1 LNDQTPFSIRTPPLI
16 TNFVK
21 NPLKSFISHFWGL
34 AGERRQARVSGAGL
48 SFLQDN
54 GGADANIY
62 GNYYGRVAMYTL
74 FCTPLGETMRDQF
87 VAELAGAV
95 NLGRGR
101 EQAFLLPSAHLLGAV
116 RRGLRALGPVGY
128 EQPSLLAFDD
138 LVGEIVALAGYPH
151 RLMDRMT
158 QELVVADVL
167 DSLNKNQALPY
178 FSAISSF
185 PGYISTVTSLLA
197 EIKRT
202 AAPPEEFPVGASGSQ
217 AKDAEVHA
225 IYEAY
230 QEVLA
235 ARGLA
240 DLEEMYFL
248 AIKALG
254 EGLALPYKK
263 IYISEFY
270 ILTPLQLALVK
281 ELKQVAEIAIGIVYE
296 HNRPEVYAAAEQTYT
311 DLVGMGFR
319 PVFVAARQQ
328 TSAGL
333 AHIRRSLFAAKP
345 EAFAAAPGIAVVSS
359 PTRAKEMTV
368 AAARI
373 KKLLLSGIRPADVA
387 VVVRDTGAW
396 TEFRDICG
404 EFGLPV
410 SLAREE
416 RLADQ
421 PPARLLVNA
430 LAARTD
436 GGARPTVLN
445 LIKSPLVADA
455 LGIDADAAEQAAL
468 GRVIRS
474 WRDWFGVFKGDNAP
488 ENLTQSR
495 KGFDTL
501 GRLVTTLP
509 RRGTCAAFA
518 AALKTVLDTLG
529 VPGTL
534 GKAYKDGRMPL
545 HVLQSGLLAWQ
556 KCGEALD
563 AMVEGFALAGQED
576 RPLTAADFLRF
587 LRQSLAGQT
596 VRLEGHNEQAVQVVS
611 PAGVRGVNFRAVF
624 ILGLTDGEFPLR
636 ERENWLYDDRE
647 RAEMASLGLTLTTAA
662 FRRAEEDLYFAVAVS
677 LAGEMLTISGREDA
691 ETLPSPYIAE
701 VVRLFAPE
709 AVTADKYSAVEF
721 FPAAYEEV
729 FSARELIGKALLDT
743 RGAAGPEACA
753 AADYVLANLTDG
765 DFARR
770 VAAEKDRG
778 RGPGPYDGLVGADGG
793 EDHGPPAFS
802 ITALEDY
809 AQCPFRYFATR
820 SLKLKEW
827 EEKEEEAGYD
837 VIGNI
842 YHEVLATFLRH
853 HRGET
858 LNSAKTEDYRAEL
871 LAALDSVCRRLA
883 AEDKSFGTKT
893 WGYRRRR
900 LEATLRR
907 WLDFEIAEQNE
918 GGLAFTPAYLEWG
931 FGLPPDEGMDAAS
944 VPEPLELVAGEQPL
958 KVVGKVDRI
967 DAVGGKL
974 AVMDYKRKYAP
985 RFRDLASGTDLQAAL
1000 YIMAAELFLC
1010 PEGGEVA
1017 GGGYYSVENAKKE
1030 GGMWRAELAGDI
1042 GHRAAKEAGNL
1053 AADDWEALQADIRRL
1068 AGEYGAGIRRGEF
1081 PVRPAAECPSYC
1093 VARAICRYRPE
1104 DGRPAGGESDG

>member
-1 LNDQTPFSIRTPPLI
+1 MHT
-16 TNFVK
+16 
-21 NPLKSFISHFWGL
+21 
-34 AGERRQARVSGAGL
+34 
-48 SFLQDN
+48 
-54 GGADANIY
+54 IY
-62 GNYYGRVAMYTL
+62 
-74 FCTPLGETMRDQF
+74 CTPLGETMRDEF
-87 VAELAGAV
+87 TAGLAGAV
-95 NLGRGR
+95 RQGRGR
-101 EQAFLLPSAHLLGAV
+101 AQAFLLPSAHLLGAV
-116 RRGLRALGPVGY
+116 RRDLRALGPAGY

-138 LVGEIVALAGYPH
+138 LVGEIVAFAGYPR

-167 DSLNKNQALPY
+167 DSLNKRQSLPY

-225 IYEAY
+225 IYAAY

-235 ARGLA
+235 ARELA
-240 DLEEMYFL
+240 DLEEQYFL

-263 IYISEFY
+263 FYISEFY

-281 ELKQVAEIAIGIVYE
+281 ELKRVAAIDIGIVYE
-296 HNRPEVYAAAEQTYT
+296 PNRPEVYAAVDPTYT
-311 DLVGMGFR
+311 ALVGMGFT
-319 PVFVAARQQ
+319 PVFVAARRQ
-328 TSAGL
+328 AAPGL

-345 EAFAAAPGIAVVSS
+345 EIRAAAPGVAVVSS
-359 PTRAKEMTV
+359 PTRAKEMAV

-373 KKLLLSGIRPADVA
+373 KKLLLSGTYRPAEIA

-396 TEFRDICG
+396 ADFRDICG

-445 LIKSPLVADA
+445 LIKSPLVADKFR
-455 LGIDADAAEQAAL
+455 IDADAVEQAAL

-474 WRDWFGVFKGDNAP
+474 WRDWFGVFKGADPP
-488 ENLTQSR
+488 ENLALSR
-495 KGFDTL
+495 RGFDTL

-509 RRGTCAAFA
+509 RQGTCAAFA

-529 VPGTL
+529 IPATL
-534 GKAYKDGRMPL
+534 GKAYRDGRLPL
-545 HVLQSGLLAWQ
+545 SVLQAGLLAWE
-556 KCGEALD
+556 KCGETLD
-563 AMVEGFALAGQED
+563 AMAEGFALAGQAA

-587 LRQSLAGQT
+587 FRQALAGQT

-611 PAGVRGVNFRAVF
+611 PAGVRGVTFRAVF

-636 ERENWLYDDRE
+636 EKENWLYDDRE
-647 RAEMASLGLTLTTAA
+647 RAEMATLGLTLTTAA
-662 FRRAEEDLYFAVAVS
+662 FRRAEEDFYFAVAVA

-701 VVRLFAPE
+701 VVRLFAPG
-709 AVTADKYSAVEF
+709 AVTADRYSAVEF
-721 FPAAYEEV
+721 FPAVYDEV
-729 FSARELIGKALLDT
+729 FSARELTGKALLDT
-743 RGAAGPEACA
+743 RDNTDPGACA
-753 AADYVLANLTDG
+753 AAAYVLANLTDG

-770 VAAEKDRG
+770 VAAEKDRS
-778 RGPGPYDGLVGADGG
+778 RGPGPYDGLVGTAGG
-793 EDHGPPAFS
+793 EEHGPPVFS

-842 YHEVLATFLRH
+842 YHEVLATFLRR
-853 HRGET
+853 HRGEP
-858 LNSAKTEDYRAEL
+858 LDPSQAEDYRAEL
-871 LAALDSVCRRLA
+871 TAVLDDVCRRLA
-883 AEDKSFGTKT
+883 AEDKTFGTKA
-893 WGYRRRR
+893 WDYRRRR
-900 LEATLRR
+900 LEATLGR
-907 WLDFEIAEQNE
+907 WLDFEIAEQN
-918 GGLAFTPAYLEWG
+918 GDGLAFTPAYLEWG
-931 FGLPPDEGMDAAS
+931 FGLPRDEGMDAAS
-944 VPEPLELVAGEQPL
+944 VPEPLEIVAGERPL
-958 KVVGKVDRI
+958 RIVGKIDRI

-974 AVMDYKRKYAP
+974 AVIDYKRKYAP
-985 RFRDLASGTDLQAAL
+985 RFRDLAAGIDLQAAL
-1000 YIMAAELFLC
+1000 YIMAAERFLC

-1017 GGGYYSVENAKKE
+1017 GGGYYSVENARKE

-1053 AADDWEALQADIRRL
+1053 AAADWEALQTDIRRL
-1068 AGEYGAGIRRGEF
+1068 AGEYCAGIRRGEF

-1104 DGRPAGGESDG
+1104 DGRPAGGENDG

>member
-1 LNDQTPFSIRTPPLI
+1 M
-16 TNFVK
+16 
-21 NPLKSFISHFWGL
+21 H
-34 AGERRQARVSGAGL
+34 
-48 SFLQDN
+48 
-54 GGADANIY
+54 
-62 GNYYGRVAMYTL
+62 TL
-74 FCTPLGETMRDQF
+74 FCTPLGETMRDRF
-87 VAELAGAV
+87 AAELARAV
-95 NLGRGR
+95 NQGHGR
-101 EQAFLLPSAHLLGAV
+101 EQAFLLPSAHLLGVV
-116 RRGLRALGPVGY
+116 RRGLRAQGPPGY

-138 LVGEIVALAGYPH
+138 LVGEIVALAGCPH

-167 DSLNKNQALPY
+167 DSLVKKQSLPY
-178 FSAISSF
+178 FSAIASF
-185 PGYISTVTSLLA
+185 PGYIGTVTSLLA

-202 AAPPEEFPVGASGSQ
+202 AAPPEEFPIGASGSYD
-217 AKDAEVHA
+217 KDAEVHA
-225 IYEAY
+225 IYAAY
-230 QEVLA
+230 QEALT

-240 DLEEMYFL
+240 DLEELYFL
-248 AIKALG
+248 AINALS

-281 ELKQVAEIAIGIVYE
+281 ELKRVAAIDIGIVYE

-311 DLVGMGFR
+311 DLVGMGFK
-319 PVFVAARQQ
+319 PVFSTVKRQ
-328 TSAGL
+328 TSAAL

-345 EAFAAAPGIAVVSS
+345 QVLAAAPGVAVVSS

-373 KKLLLSGIRPADVA
+373 KKLLLSGACRPAEIA

-430 LAARTD
+430 LAAKTD

-474 WRDWFGVFKGDNAP
+474 WPDWFGVFKGENAP
-488 ENLTQSR
+488 ESIILSR
-495 KGFDTL
+495 RGFDKL

-509 RRGTCAAFA
+509 RQGTCAAFA

-529 VPGTL
+529 IPATL
-534 GKAYKDGRMPL
+534 GKAYRDGRMPMP
-545 HVLQSGLLAWQ
+545 VLQAGLLAWQ
-556 KCGEALD
+556 KCGETLD
-563 AMVEGFALAGQED
+563 AMAEGFALAGQEG
-576 RPLTAADFLRF
+576 RPLAAADFLRF
-587 LRQSLAGQT
+587 FRQALAGQT
-596 VRLEGHNEQAVQVVS
+596 VRLEGHNEHAVQVVS
-611 PAGVRGVNFRAVF
+611 PARVRGVSFRAVF
-624 ILGLTDGEFPLR
+624 VLGLTDGEFPLR

-647 RAEMASLGLTLTTAA
+647 RDCLKKDGGLYLATLADKIK
-662 FRRAEEDLYFAVAVS
+662 EEKLFFAVAAA
-677 LAGEMLTISGREDA
+677 LAQEMLTISSREDA

-701 VVRLFAPE
+701 VVRLFAPD
-709 AVTADKYSAVEF
+709 AVTTDKYSAGEF
-721 FPAAYEEV
+721 FPAAYDET
-729 FSARELIGKALLDT
+729 FSARELTGKALLDT

-753 AADYVLANLTDG
+753 AAGYVLANLTDG

-778 RGPGPYDGLVGADGG
+778 RGPGPYDGLVGTDGG
-793 EDHGPPAFS
+793 EEHGPPVFS

-842 YHEVLATFLRH
+842 YHEVLAAFLRR
-853 HRGET
+853 HRGER
-858 LNSAKTEDYRAEL
+858 LNPAAAEAYRAEL
-871 LAALDSVCRRLA
+871 TAALDSVCRRLA
-883 AEDKSFGTKT
+883 AEDKSFGAKA
-893 WGYRRRR
+893 WDYRRRR

-907 WLDFEIAEQNE
+907 WLEFEIAEQN
-918 GGLAFTPAYLEWG
+918 GDGLAFSPAYLEWG
-931 FGLPPDEGMDAAS
+931 FGLPLDEGMDPAS
-944 VPEPLELVAGEQPL
+944 VPEPLEIAAGERPL
-958 KVVGKVDRI
+958 KIVGKVDRI

-985 RFRDLASGTDLQAAL
+985 RFRDLAAGTDLQAAL
-1000 YIMAAELFLC
+1000 YIMAAERFLC

-1017 GGGYYSVENAKKE
+1017 GGGYYSVENARKD

-1053 AADDWEALQADIRRL
+1053 TAAEWAALQADIRRL
-1068 AGEYGAGIRRGEF
+1068 ACEYVAGIRSGEF

-1093 VARAICRYRPE
+1093 AARAVCRYRPD
-1104 DGRPAGGESDG
+1104 DGRPQGGESDG

>member
-1 LNDQTPFSIRTPPLI
+1 MHQLPQIPKLRRNRHDQGTVNHPTKTRPAPL
-16 TNFVK
+16 
-21 NPLKSFISHFWGL
+21 
-34 AGERRQARVSGAGL
+34 ARVL
-48 SFLQDN
+48 FLLQDN

-62 GNYYGRVAMYTL
+62 GNYYGRVAMHTL
-74 FCTPLGETMRDQF
+74 YCTPLGETMRDSF
-87 VAELAGAV
+87 AAELAGTV
-95 NLGRGR
+95 SQGCGCG
-101 EQAFLLPSAHLLGAV
+101 QAFLLPSAHLLGAV
-116 RRGLRALGPVGY
+116 RRSLRALGPPGY
-128 EQPSLLAFDD
+128 EQPCLLAFDD

-167 DSLNKNQALPY
+167 DSLDKKQALPY
-178 FSAISSF
+178 FSAIASF

-202 AAPPEEFPVGASGSQ
+202 AAPPEEFPIGASGNE

-235 ARGLA
+235 ARELA

-254 EGLALPYKK
+254 GGLALPYKK

-281 ELKQVAEIAIGIVYE
+281 ELKRVAAIDIGIVYE
-296 HNRPEVYAAAEQTYT
+296 HNRPEIYAAAEQTYT
-311 DLVGMGFR
+311 DLVGMGFK
-319 PVFVAARQQ
+319 PVFVAARRH

-333 AHIRRSLFAAKP
+333 AHIRGSLFATKP
-345 EAFAAAPGIAVVSS
+345 EILAAAPEVAVVSS
-359 PTRAKEMTV
+359 PTRAKEMAV
-368 AAARI
+368 AAACI
-373 KKLLLSGIRPADVA
+373 KKLLLSGACRPAEIA

-396 TEFRDICG
+396 AEFRDICG
-404 EFGLPV
+404 DFGLPV

-421 PPARLLVNA
+421 PPARLLVSA

-474 WRDWFGVFKGDNAP
+474 WRDWFGVFKDTKAP
-488 ENLTQSR
+488 AGIADSR
-495 KGFDTL
+495 RGFDKL

-509 RRGTCAAFA
+509 RQGTCAAFA
-518 AALKTVLDTLG
+518 AALKSVLDTLG
-529 VPGTL
+529 IPATL
-534 GKAYKDGRMPL
+534 GKAYKDGRITLP
-545 HVLQSGLLAWQ
+545 VVQAGLLAWQ
-556 KCGEALD
+556 KCGETLD
-563 AMVEGFALAGQED
+563 AIAEGFVLAGQGGRTLAAAEFLRFFRQALAGQTI
-576 RPLTAADFLRF
+576 R
-587 LRQSLAGQT
+587 LA
-596 VRLEGHNEQAVQVVS
+596 GHNEQAVQVVS
-611 PAGVRGVNFRAVF
+611 PAGVRGVSFRAVF
-624 ILGLTDGEFPLR
+624 VLGLTDGEFPLR

-647 RAEMASLGLTLTTAA
+647 RAAMASLGLTLTTAA
-662 FRRAEEDLYFAVAVS
+662 FRRAEEDLYFAVAVA
-677 LAGEMLTISGREDA
+677 LAEEMLTISGREDA

-701 VVRLFAPE
+701 VVRLFAP
-709 AVTADKYSAVEF
+709 AALTTDKYSAVEF
-721 FPAAYEEV
+721 FPADYDEI
-729 FSARELIGKALLDT
+729 FSARELTGKALLDT
-743 RGAAGPEACA
+743 RGAAGPEARA
-753 AADYVLANLTDG
+753 AADYVLANLADG

-770 VAAEKDRG
+770 VSAEKERG
-778 RGPGPYDGLVGADGG
+778 RGPGPYDGLVGTDGS
-793 EDHGPPAFS
+793 EEHGPPVFS
-802 ITALEDY
+802 ITALEEY

-820 SLKLKEW
+820 SLKLQEW

-842 YHEVLATFLRH
+842 YHEVLAAFLRA
-853 HRGET
+853 HRGQT
-858 LNSAKTEDYRAEL
+858 LDPAEAEDYRAEL
-871 LAALDSVCRRLA
+871 LAALDGVCGRLA
-883 AEDKSFGTKT
+883 AEDKSFGSKA
-893 WGYRRRR
+893 WEYRRRR
-900 LEATLRR
+900 IEATLRR
-907 WLDFEIAEQNE
+907 WLDFEIAEQNSC
-918 GGLAFTPAYLEWG
+918 GLAFTPAYLEWG
-931 FGLPPDEGMDAAS
+931 FGLPVDEGMDAAS
-944 VPEPLELVAGEQPL
+944 VTEPLEIVAGDRSL
-958 KVVGKVDRI
+958 KIVGKIDRI

-985 RFRDLASGTDLQAAL
+985 RFRDLEAGTDLQAAL
-1000 YIMAAELFLC
+1000 YIMAAERFLC
-1010 PEGGEVA
+1010 QEGGEVA

-1030 GGMWRAELAGDI
+1030 GGMWRAALAGDI

-1053 AADDWEALQADIRRL
+1053 AATDWEALQAEIRRL

-1081 PVRPAAECPSYC
+1081 PVRPAAECPAYC
-1093 VARAICRYRPE
+1093 VARGICRYRPE
-1104 DGRPAGGESDG
+1104 NGRPAGGESDG

>member
-1 LNDQTPFSIRTPPLI
+1 M
-16 TNFVK
+16 
-21 NPLKSFISHFWGL
+21 H
-34 AGERRQARVSGAGL
+34 
-48 SFLQDN
+48 
-54 GGADANIY
+54 
-62 GNYYGRVAMYTL
+62 TL
-74 FCTPLGETMRDQF
+74 YCTPLGETMRDRF
-87 VAELAGAV
+87 AAELAGAV
-95 NLGRGR
+95 NQGLGR

-116 RRGLRALGPVGY
+116 RRGLRALGPMGY

-151 RLMDRMT
+151 RLMGRMT

-167 DSLNKNQALPY
+167 DSLNKKQALPY
-178 FSAISSF
+178 FSAIASF

-225 IYEAY
+225 IYAAY

-235 ARGLA
+235 ARELA
-240 DLEEMYFL
+240 DLEEQYFL
-248 AIKALG
+248 AIKALD

-263 IYISEFY
+263 FYISEFY

-281 ELKQVAEIAIGIVYE
+281 ELKRVAAIDIGIVYE
-296 HNRPEVYAAAEQTYT
+296 PNRPEVFAAAEQTYT
-311 DLVGMGFR
+311 DLVGIGFK
-319 PVFVAARQQ
+319 PVFVAARRQ
-328 TSAGL
+328 TSAAL
-333 AHIRRSLFAAKP
+333 AHIRRRLFAAKP
-345 EAFAAAPGIAVVSS
+345 QALAAAPGVAVVSS
-359 PTRAKEMTV
+359 PTRGKEMSV

-373 KKLLLSGIRPADVA
+373 KKLLLSGACRPADIA

-410 SLAREE
+410 SLACEE

-421 PPARLLVNA
+421 PPTRLLINA

-474 WRDWFGVFKGDNAP
+474 WRDWFGVFKGENTP
-488 ENLTQSR
+488 ENIALSR
-495 KGFDTL
+495 RGFDTL

-509 RRGTCAAFA
+509 RQGTCAAFA

-529 VPGTL
+529 IPATL
-534 GKAYKDGRMPL
+534 GKVYKNGRMPMS
-545 HVLQSGLLAWQ
+545 VLQAGLLAWQ
-556 KCGEALD
+556 KCGETLD
-563 AMVEGFALAGQED
+563 AMAEGFALAGQED
-576 RPLTAADFLRF
+576 RLLAAAEFLRF
-587 LRQSLAGQT
+587 FRQALVGQT

-611 PAGVRGVNFRAVF
+611 PAGVRGVSFRAVF
-624 ILGLTDGEFPLR
+624 VLGLADGEFPLR

-662 FRRAEEDLYFAVAVS
+662 FRRAEEDLYFAVAVA
-677 LAGEMLTISGREDA
+677 LAEEKLTISGREDA

-701 VVRLFAPE
+701 IVRLFAPE
-709 AVTADKYSAVEF
+709 AVTTDRFSAGEF
-721 FPAAYEEV
+721 FPAAYDEI
-729 FSARELIGKALLDT
+729 FSARELTGKVLLDT
-743 RGAAGPEACA
+743 RSAAGPEACA
-753 AADYVLANLTDG
+753 AAGYVLANLADG

-778 RGPGPYDGLVGADGG
+778 RGPGPYDGQVGAVGG
-793 EDHGPPAFS
+793 EEHGSPVFS

-842 YHEVLATFLRH
+842 YHEVLAAFLRS
-853 HRGET
+853 HRGER
-858 LNSAKTEDYRAEL
+858 LNSARAEDYRAEL
-871 LAALDSVCRRLA
+871 ITALDSVCRRLA
-883 AEDKSFGTKT
+883 AEDKSFATKA
-893 WGYRRRR
+893 WDYRRRR
-900 LEATLRR
+900 LEATLHR
-907 WLDFEIAEQNE
+907 WLEFEIAEQN
-918 GGLAFTPAYLEWG
+918 GDGLAFTPAYLEWG
-931 FGLPPDEGMDAAS
+931 FGLPLDEGMDPAS
-944 VPEPLELVAGEQPL
+944 VPEALELVAGDRPL
-958 KVVGKVDRI
+958 RVVGKIDRI
-967 DAVGGKL
+967 DAAGGKL

-985 RFRDLASGTDLQAAL
+985 RFRDLEAGTDLQAAL
-1000 YIMAAELFLC
+1000 YIMATERFLC

-1017 GGGYYSVENAKKE
+1017 GGGYYSVENARKD
-1030 GGMWRAELAGDI
+1030 GGMWRAELVGDI
-1042 GHRAAKEAGNL
+1042 AHRAAKEAGNL
-1053 AADDWEALQADIRRL
+1053 AAAEWEALQADIRRL
-1068 AGEYGAGIRRGEF
+1068 AGEYVAGIRSGEF
-1081 PVRPAAECPSYC
+1081 PVRPAAECPPYC
-1093 VARAICRYRPE
+1093 AARAICRYRPD
-1104 DGRPAGGESDG
+1104 DGRPEGGESDG

>member
-1 LNDQTPFSIRTPPLI
+1 M
-16 TNFVK
+16 
-21 NPLKSFISHFWGL
+21 H
-34 AGERRQARVSGAGL
+34 
-48 SFLQDN
+48 
-54 GGADANIY
+54 
-62 GNYYGRVAMYTL
+62 TL
-74 FCTPLGETMRDQF
+74 YCTPLGETMRDEF
-87 VAELAGAV
+87 TAGLAESVRQGY
-95 NLGRGR
+95 GR

-116 RRGLRALGPVGY
+116 RRDLRALGPAGY
-128 EQPSLLAFDD
+128 EQPGLLAFDD
-138 LVGEIVALAGYPH
+138 LVGEIVALAGNPH

-167 DSLNKNQALPY
+167 DRLDKKQSLPY

-217 AKDAEVHA
+217 AKDTEVHA
-225 IYEAY
+225 IYAAY

-235 ARGLA
+235 AHELA
-240 DLEEMYFL
+240 DLEEQYFL
-248 AIKALG
+248 AIEALG

-281 ELKQVAEIAIGIVYE
+281 ELKRVAAIDIGIVYE
-296 HNRPEVYAAAEQTYT
+296 PNRPEVYAAAEQTYT
-311 DLVGMGFR
+311 DLVGMGFT
-319 PVFVAARQQ
+319 PVFVAARRQ

-333 AHIRRSLFAAKP
+333 AHIRRSLLAAKP
-345 EAFAAAPGIAVVSS
+345 EIHAVAPGIAVVSS
-359 PTRAKEMTV
+359 PTRAKEMAV

-373 KKLLLSGIRPADVA
+373 KKLLLSGTCRPVEIA

-396 TEFRDICG
+396 ADFRDICG

-410 SLAREE
+410 SLAREA

-421 PPARLLVNA
+421 PPARLLINA
-430 LAARTD
+430 LAAKTD
-436 GGARPTVLN
+436 GGSRPTVLN

-455 LGIDADAAEQAAL
+455 LGLDADAVEQAAL
-468 GRVIRS
+468 GRIIRS
-474 WRDWFGVFKGDNAP
+474 WRDWFGVFRGENSP
-488 ENLTQSR
+488 ENLAISR
-495 KGFDTL
+495 RGFDKL

-509 RRGTCAAFA
+509 RQGTCAAFA
-518 AALKTVLDTLG
+518 AALKTVLDVLGIPATLG
-529 VPGTL
+529 Q
-534 GKAYKDGRMPL
+534 AYREGRLPL
-545 HVLQSGLLAWQ
+545 PALQAGLLAWQ
-556 KCGEALD
+556 KCGETLD
-563 AMVEGFALAGQED
+563 AMAEGFTLAGHED
-576 RPLTAADFLRF
+576 RPLTTADFLRF
-587 LRQSLAGQT
+587 FRQALAGQT
-596 VRLEGHNEQAVQVVS
+596 IRLEGHNEQAVQVVS
-611 PAGVRGVNFRAVF
+611 PAGVRGVTFRAVF

-647 RAEMASLGLTLTTAA
+647 RDCLKKDGGLYLATLTDKIK
-662 FRRAEEDLYFAVAVS
+662 EEKLFFAVAVA
-677 LAGEMLTISGREDA
+677 LAGETLTLSGREDA

-701 VVRLFAPE
+701 VARLFASG
-709 AVTADKYSAVEF
+709 AVTTDKYSAGEF
-721 FPAAYEEV
+721 FPAAYDEV
-729 FSARELIGKALLDT
+729 FSARELTGKALIDT
-743 RGAAGPEACA
+743 RDNTDPEACA
-753 AADYVLANLTDG
+753 AAAYVLANLTDG

-778 RGPGPYDGLVGADGG
+778 RGHGPYDGLVGTDG
-793 EDHGPPAFS
+793 EEHGPPVFS

-842 YHEVLATFLRH
+842 YHEVLATFLRR

-858 LNSAKTEDYRAEL
+858 LDPSKAGDYRAEL
-871 LAALDSVCRRLA
+871 TAVLDGVCRRLA
-883 AEDKSFGTKT
+883 AEDKTFGTKA
-893 WGYRRRR
+893 WDYRRRR
-900 LEATLRR
+900 LEATLGR
-907 WLDFEIAEQNE
+907 WLDFEIAEQNG

-931 FGLPPDEGMDAAS
+931 FGLPLAEGMDAAS
-944 VPEPLELVAGEQPL
+944 VPEPLEIAAGERL
-958 KVVGKVDRI
+958 LRIIGKIDRI
-967 DAVGGKL
+967 DTVGGKL
-974 AVMDYKRKYAP
+974 AVMDYKRKHAP
-985 RFRDLASGTDLQAAL
+985 RFRDLAAGTDLQAAL
-1000 YIMAAELFLC
+1000 YIMAAERFLC
-1010 PEGGEVA
+1010 PQGGEVA
-1017 GGGYYSVENAKKE
+1017 GGGYYSVENARKE

-1053 AADDWEALQADIRRL
+1053 AAADWEALQADIRRL
-1068 AGEYGAGIRRGEF
+1068 AGEYCAGIRKGEF

-1104 DGRPAGGESDG
+1104 DGRPGGGETDG